1 MSQLLDPNDF
11 IITRKRKKYRFALF
25 HNSPLCFEF
34 DEWDKAWFVDVVEI
48 GAGTGQ
54 FIAELAARHPEQNFV
69 AIDVKGD
76 RLQKGARQAEAQ
88 GLANVRFLRARADQI
103 DELFAGNLA
112 AIWLTFSDPF
122 PKKRSAG
129 RRMTHPNFLAKY
141 ASALKP
147 GGELLIKHDNLNFFN
162 WTLEQLVAGG
172 WRLNE
177 LSFDLHDSELSGD
190 YKILT
195 RYEIH
200 WLGEGRITKFVRA
213 SLIR

>member
-34 DEWDKAWFVDVVEI
+34 DEWDKAWPVDAVEI

-103 DELFAGNLA
+103 DELFKGNLA

-147 GGELLIKHDNLNFFN
+147 GGELLIKHDNLDFFN

-195 RYEIH
+195 PYETR
-200 WLGEGRITKFVRA
+200 WLGDGRITKFVRA

>member
-34 DEWDKAWFVDVVEI
+34 DEWDKAWPVDVVEI

-54 FIAELAARHPEQNFV
+54 FIVELAARHPEQNFV

-103 DELFAGNLA
+103 DQLFVGNLA

-122 PKKRSAG
+122 PKKRSSG

-147 GGELLIKHDNLNFFN
+147 GGELLIKHDNPDFFN
-162 WTLEQLVAGG
+162 WTLEQLVTSG
-172 WRLNE
+172 WRLKE
-177 LSFDLHDSELSGD
+177 LSFDLHDSILNDD

-195 RYEIH
+195 PYETR